1 MTTPADHMTIAE
13 IIHDF
18 ATRQG
23 DLTDRWAREDLAA
36 ILEQRMVAE
45 RAGVLREAA
54 DDLGALNDIGMTRR
68 DLISDEDWLWFTKH
82 SFREHALHNTGDA
95 ARAASGWLRER
106 ADRAAS

>member
-36 ILEQRMVAE
+36 ILERRMVAE

-54 DDLGALNDIGMTRR
+54 EDLACCWASAWGDDRAWLTTGTKVAALVADV
-68 DLISDEDWLWFTKH
+68 
-82 SFREHALHNTGDA
+82 
-95 ARAASGWLRER
+95 LREM
-106 ADRAAS
+106 ADDQTETGGAS